1 MRNSGKNIIGKKIN
15 IPRFC
20 QKNGIKYLGLFGS
33 YARGDYSKDSDID
46 LLYEFEK
53 GKIKSLFG
61 LADIQISLEKK
72 LGKKVDLVGRNYI
85 KERLKPYIYEDLLTI
100 YEKR

>member
-1 MRNSGKNIIGKKIN
+1 MVKNAKSIIDKKIN

-20 QKNGIKYLGLFGS
+20 QKNDIKYLGLFGS
-33 YARGDYSKDSDID
+33 YARGDYNENSDVD

-53 GKIKSLFG
+53 GKVKGLFE
-61 LADIQISLEKK
+61 LADMHIILEKK
-72 LGKKVDLVGRNYI
+72 LGRKVDLVGRKYI
-85 KERLKPYIYEDLLTI
+85 KEKLKPYVYQDLITI